1 MNPTLALFLALAC
14 VAANAFFVAAEFALA
29 KVRPSALEA
38 LSDNGDQKARLAL
51 KLTHKLD
58 EYLSATQLGITLASL
73 ALGWLGESALVHILQ
88 PAFTYFQVSPDD
100 AHRIAA
106 VLAFIVIS
114 ILHIVVG
121 EIVPKS
127 LAILRPETMS
137 RYCARP
143 LFLFYRVSF
152 APLWVLNSLS
162 NFILRL
168 MRLPPVTEGE
178 ISADEIRL
186 LVRASFGRRGESRT
200 TDLLERVIETSSR
213 LVRSIMVP
221 RVDMIV
227 ASTEDEPAH
236 CLKLAGTHGFS
247 RYPLCEEGDPD
258 RIVGYVYVKDLLVH
272 QARNEQ
278 VSLMDVK
285 RDPVFVPEGRQVGA
299 LLTEFQKTRSHLAI
313 VVDEYGG
320 TSGLVTLED
329 VLEEIVGEIQDEH
342 DSEAPRV
349 LERTSGVYWVDGSLP
364 RAELH
369 IKGLELEGHSESDTV
384 GGFVVSK
391 LGRLARPGDTI
402 QCPPFT
408 IRVLDVRNRRVARV
422 QIAKSPLSAEQ

>member
-1 MNPTLALFLALAC
+1 MNPTLALALALVC

-29 KVRPSALEA
+29 KVRPSSLEA
-38 LSDNGDQKARLAL
+38 LAQAGDPKARLAL

-73 ALGWLGESALVHILQ
+73 ALGWLGESALVHLLQ
-88 PAFTYFQVSPDD
+88 PAFSYFKISPDS
-100 AHRIAA
+100 AHSVAA
-106 VLAFIVIS
+106 TFAFVVIS

-127 LAILRPETMS
+127 LAILRPETVS
-137 RYCARP
+137 RYCSRP
-143 LFLFYRVSF
+143 LFWFYRISF

-162 NFILRL
+162 NLILRML
-168 MRLPPVTEGE
+168 RLPPVTEGE

-213 LVRSIMVP
+213 LVRSIMIP
-221 RVDMIV
+221 RVDMV
-227 ASTEDEPAH
+227 VVSTEDDAAH
-236 CLKLAGTHGFS
+236 CLRLAGTHGFS
-247 RYPLCEEGDPD
+247 RYPLCEDGDPD
-258 RIVGYVYVKDLLVH
+258 RVIGYVYVKDILVRE
-272 QARNEQ
+272 ARNEAT
-278 VSLMDVK
+278 SLLDV
-285 RDPVFVPEGRQVGA
+285 RRAPLFVPEGRQVGA

-349 LERTSGVYWVDGSLP
+349 FERTAGVYWVDGSLP
-364 RAELH
+364 RAELQ
-369 IKGLELEGHSESDTV
+369 IKGLELEGHNDSDTV
-384 GGFVVSK
+384 GGFIVSK
-391 LGRLARPGDTI
+391 LGRLARPGDTVE
-402 QCPPFT
+402 CAPFT
-408 IRVLDVRNRRVARV
+408 LRVLDVRNRRVSRV
-422 QIAKSPLSAEQ
+422 QIAKSPGDAEE